1 MKITNLFSLEVKL
14 GEHGPNMA
22 LAWSQKLEIP
32 WTCHIHQVDP
42 IFNIVELPLSLGE
55 GVAGKGAKT
64 RIGWSLHGPNIAL
77 S

>member
-1 MKITNLFSLEVKL
+1 MDYILKITNLFSLEVKL

-42 IFNIVELPLSLGE
+42 IFKTVELPLF
-55 GVAGKGAKT
+55 
-64 RIGWSLHGPNIAL
+64 
-77 S
+77 